1 MSLKNL
7 SAATKI
13 HKLVKQNLKNK
24 KINLIY
30 KKFEKSLNFNSNFV
44 VAVSGGPDS
53 LALSFLAKV
62 YSIKN
67 NINPKFII
75 IDHKLRTKSTD
86 EAKKVKKV
94 LSQLSINAQILTW
107 KGRKPTKN
115 IQALAREK
123 RYEFLIKIC
132 QKYKIKNILLGHHR
146 DDLYENFFIRLL
158 RGSGLNGLVSFDK
171 INKLSNINLLRPL
184 LNHKKVDLE
193 FLSKY
198 VFSFYINDPSNQDE
212 KYLRIKIRKLI
223 SGLQSSGLDKSKFL
237 NTLNNLKLSK
247 YAIDFYT
254 NENIKKNAFYSKI
267 KNKIILNKEFFRQP
281 EEIVFR
287 SFTETLKLIGKGYYP
302 VRGKKL
308 VNLINRLEKN
318 TLSKATLGGCIIE
331 KVNETV
337 IISKEH

>member
-1 MSLKNL
+1 M
-7 SAATKI
+7 
-13 HKLVKQNLKNK
+13 
-24 KINLIY
+24 
-30 KKFEKSLNFNSNFV
+30 
-44 VAVSGGPDS
+44 
-53 LALSFLAKV
+53 
-62 YSIKN
+62 
-67 NINPKFII
+67 
-75 IDHKLRTKSTD
+75 
-86 EAKKVKKV
+86 
-94 LSQLSINAQILTW
+94 
-107 KGRKPTKN
+107 
-115 IQALAREK
+115 
-123 RYEFLIKIC
+123 
-132 QKYKIKNILLGHHR
+132 
-146 DDLYENFFIRLL
+146 
-158 RGSGLNGLVSFDK
+158 
-171 INKLSNINLLRPL
+171 
-184 LNHKKVDLE
+184 
-193 FLSKY
+193 
-198 VFSFYINDPSNQDE
+198 
-212 KYLRIKIRKLI
+212 
-223 SGLQSSGLDKSKFL
+223 DKSKFL